1 MCIVDLGSVGILAF
15 EERVVEDGG
24 GVDGRGQAGF
34 CGVVGRGDEFLL
46 MSVGIL
52 VGGQCYGEACS
63 LAYRIVVHFDVAM
76 MEMDEGI
83 HEVEA
88 DACAQ

>member
-1 MCIVDLGSVGILAF
+1 
-15 EERVVEDGG
+15 
-24 GVDGRGQAGF
+24 
-34 CGVVGRGDEFLL
+34 

-52 VGGQCYGEACS
+52 VGGQCYGEASS
-63 LAYRIVVHFDVAM
+63 LAHRIVVHFDVAM

-83 HEVEA
+83 DEVEA

>member
-1 MCIVDLGSVGILAF
+1 MGIVDLGSVGILAF
-15 EERVVEDGG
+15 VERVVEDGG
-24 GVDGRGQAGF
+24 RVDGRGQAGF
-34 CGVVGRGDEFLL
+34 CGVVGRCDEFLL
-46 MSVGIL
+46 VCVGIL

-63 LAYRIVVHFDVAM
+63 LAHRIVVHFDVAM
-76 MEMDEGI
+76 MEMDECI